1 MIATEFIDHDKVN
14 DRNLLF
20 HLHFYTLFIINFQS
34 NNEF

>member
-20 HLHFYTLFIINFQS
+20 HLHFYTNFQS
-34 NNEF
+34 NKEF